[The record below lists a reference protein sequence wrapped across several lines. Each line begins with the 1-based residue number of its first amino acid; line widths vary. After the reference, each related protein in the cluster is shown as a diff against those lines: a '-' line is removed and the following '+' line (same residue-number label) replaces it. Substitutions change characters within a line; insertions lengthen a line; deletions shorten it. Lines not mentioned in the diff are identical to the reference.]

1 VREQMQNRGNRGTQ
15 RSEIMGRAPIW
26 KLLVRFSGPAIIS
39 MVVTSSYNI
48 VDAIY
53 VGRLGS
59 EALAALA
66 VAFPLMLVFMAI
78 GAGTGMGSA
87 SLISRS
93 LGADDHDKASRV
105 AAITITLTILLGL
118 LITAVALPNL
128 EALLR
133 LLGASESILPLA
145 KSYMSILAAT
155 AVITLFAFIITN
167 VVRAEGR
174 PILAST
180 AMIIAAVTNIILDP
194 ILIFGLGPIPA
205 MEVAGAAIA
214 TVISRGVGGAILLV
228 YIVSKRTSYRFRP
241 DYFIPQLKIVVE
253 IYRVGLASIIRMVAG
268 SIVMVVANRITVS
281 YGVTALA
288 IRSILF
294 RASSFAFMP
303 ALGLGQGLLPLVGYN
318 FGAKNNKRVGEVVI
332 KSCLVA
338 FVWGVICLASVML
351 FSREIVAIFNT
362 EPRFLLEAAPALR
375 IFALAFFTIGI
386 QMILTFFFQGIGK
399 SLPSIVLASARQIV
413 FLFPALLILNSLI
426 GLNGIWAAFPV
437 ADILAFILA
446 IIWAGIEFR
455 RLEIPFRLR
464 YK

>member
-1 VREQMQNRGNRGTQ
+1 MQNRGNRGVQ
-15 RSEIMGRAPIW
+15 RNEIMGRAPIW
-26 KLLVRFSGPAIIS
+26 KLLFRFSGPAIIS

-66 VAFPLMLVFMAI
+66 VAFPLMLTFMAI

-87 SLISRS
+87 SLISRC
-93 LGADDHDKASRV
+93 LGAKDQDKASRV

-128 EALLR
+128 ETLLSM
-133 LLGASESILPLA
+133 LGASGSILPLA

-155 AVITLFAFIITN
+155 AVITLFAFVITN
-167 VVRAEGR
+167 VVRAEGH

-205 MEVAGAAIA
+205 MEVSGAAIA
-214 TVISRGVGGAILLV
+214 TVISRGIGGAILLV
-228 YIVSKRTSYRFRP
+228 YLVSRKTSYRFRLH
-241 DYFIPQLKIVVE
+241 YFIPQLKIVVE
-253 IYRVGLASIIRMVAG
+253 IYRVGTASIIRMVAG
-268 SIVMVVANRITVS
+268 SIVMVVANRMTIS

-303 ALGLGQGLLPLVGYN
+303 ALGLGQGILPLVGYN

-338 FVWGVICLASVML
+338 FAWGIICLAVVMM
-351 FSREIVAIFNT
+351 FSREIVSIFNI

-399 SLPSIVLASARQIV
+399 SLPSIILASVRQIV

-437 ADILAFILA
+437 ADSLAFILA
-446 IIWAGIEFR
+446 VIWAGIEFR
-455 RLEIPFRLR
+455 RMGIPLRLR